1 MSLFSILKQPRIKST
16 AASLGVATLGG
27 TQITLTMLEKLMDG
41 MPIPL
46 VKGVA
51 GAGVEVI
58 KIGRA
63 MQENYSGCKD
73 VIDRASSLLAII
85 IDIVKENDE
94 GDIPEDVKK
103 DIERLTSVF
112 QQALDILKIVEGRS
126 RKPYLQGALYHYDN
140 TQKLK
145 ECTSKL
151 DWAMQEFQVHS
162 HLRSRINEARQ
173 RRPINQILDTVTNM
187 DGAVPKTEML
197 RRQVSL
203 PTRIQRQ

>member
-63 MQENYSGCKD
+63 MQENYSGCRD

-103 DIERLTSVF
+103 DIERLTRLVPTHWRTNY
-112 QQALDILKIVEGRS
+112 ALIYYWQCLSTGAGHPQDSGREIKETLPTGRS
-126 RKPYLQGALYHYDN
+126 L
-140 TQKLK
+140 
-145 ECTSKL
+145 S
-151 DWAMQEFQVHS
+151 
-162 HLRSRINEARQ
+162 LRQ
-173 RRPINQILDTVTNM
+173 H
-187 DGAVPKTEML
+187 PKT
-197 RRQVSL
+197 
-203 PTRIQRQ
+203 